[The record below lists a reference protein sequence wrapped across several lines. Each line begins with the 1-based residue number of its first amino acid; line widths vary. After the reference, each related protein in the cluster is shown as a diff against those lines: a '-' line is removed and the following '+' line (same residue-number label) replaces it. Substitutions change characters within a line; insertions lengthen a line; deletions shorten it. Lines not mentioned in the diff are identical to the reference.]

1 MERAA
6 DIDTNDRRVVYVT
19 VNKSTGNMAEAPSKK
34 PKKTRRPAFTEGEK
48 MALVES
54 FSIHADTLQSPLT
67 NTITNETKRK
77 AWDAVTI
84 EKLFLYAVTNAVNAV
99 NPAVVRTLQEVKKKW
114 KNLVS
119 RFPPHFEND
128 LCKKCAVNARI
139 LPLTPSASCQ

>member
-77 AWDAVTI
+77 AWDAVT
-84 EKLFLYAVTNAVNAV
+84 NAVNAV

-119 RFPPHFEND
+119 ETKKDVRKVSPH
-128 LCKKCAVNARI
+128 VSI
-139 LPLTPSASCQ
+139 LN

>member
-1 MERAA
+1 MKSNDLRTNAQRWGGSVAVERAA

-67 NTITNETKRK
+67 NTI
-77 AWDAVTI
+77 
-84 EKLFLYAVTNAVNAV
+84 
-99 NPAVVRTLQEVKKKW
+99 
-114 KNLVS
+114 
-119 RFPPHFEND
+119 
-128 LCKKCAVNARI
+128 

>member
-34 PKKTRRPAFTEGEK
+34 PKKTRRPAFTEREK

-77 AWDAVTI
+77 AWDAVT
-84 EKLFLYAVTNAVNAV
+84 NAVNAV

-119 RFPPHFEND
+119 ETKKDVRKVSPH
-128 LCKKCAVNARI
+128 VSI
-139 LPLTPSASCQ
+139 LN